1 MRLESVLGAPT
12 LEHRGLDLDSAE
24 RVLYVLEQ
32 SFTYSYTQPIYN
44 MRQQL
49 VVIPRLRHGA
59 QHRRA
64 HRLDV
69 TSDSALRRSFGD
81 VEGNSVVRID
91 VEQVKNDITFGVAA
105 VIERV
110 RSDGPLRV
118 SRSAAE
124 NPRLL
129 IPTRLT
135 EPDDRLRQLAHD
147 TVAGVRDPLERAE
160 LLNQATKTAITYEYG
175 RTGVRT
181 TAAEALQLGFGVCQD
196 SAHVF
201 ITMCRLLGIP
211 ARYVSGH
218 LLGQGGTHAWA
229 EVAVPDGSTAGDDTG
244 STVVAFDPCNN
255 RRAHSGYVTVAVGR
269 DYRDVAPT
277 SGSYD
282 GPGRGSLTTSRR
294 VGVLDAS

>member
-49 VVIPRLRHGA
+49 VVIPRIRHGA

-69 TSDSALRRSFGD
+69 TSESAVRRSFGD
-81 VEGNSVVRID
+81 VEGNAVARID
-91 VEQVKNDITFGVAA
+91 VKKVESEITFTVAA

-110 RSDGPLRV
+110 RRDGPLQINRT
-118 SRSAAE
+118 AAE

-129 IPTRLT
+129 LPTRLT
-135 EPDDRLRQLAHD
+135 ESDDRLRQLAHD

-160 LLNQATKTAITYEYG
+160 LLNQATKAAITYEYG

-181 TAAEALQLGFGVCQD
+181 TAAEALQIGFGVCQD

-201 ITMCRLLGIP
+201 IAMCRLLGIP

-229 EVAVPDGSTAGDDTG
+229 EVAVPDRSAPDGATA
-244 STVVAFDPCNN
+244 TVVAFDPCNN

>member
-32 SFTYSYTQPIYN
+32 SFTYSYTEPIYN

-49 VVIPRLRHGA
+49 VVIPRIRHGA

-69 TSDSALRRSFGD
+69 SSESALRRSFGD
-81 VEGNSVVRID
+81 VEGNSVARVD
-91 VEQVKNDITFGVAA
+91 VERVQKDITFSVAA

-110 RSDGPLRV
+110 RSDGPLQI
-118 SRSAAE
+118 SRAAAE

-129 IPTRLT
+129 LPTRLT
-135 EPDDRLRQLAHD
+135 EPDERLRQLAHD
-147 TVAGVRDPLERAE
+147 TAAGVRDPLERAE
-160 LLNQATKTAITYEYG
+160 LLNQATKVAITYQYG

-181 TAAEALQLGFGVCQD
+181 TAAEALRIGFGVCQD

-201 ITMCRLLGIP
+201 ITMCRLLGLP

-229 EVAVPDGSTAGDDTG
+229 EVAVPAGSDGAA
-244 STVVAFDPCNN
+244 TVVAFDPCNN

-269 DYRDVAPT
+269 DYQDVAPT